1 MISIFCRIGKKNNL
15 KKLIKSKIPDD
26 YNVYVEPFVGS
37 GVIYLNTDL
46 KGRKAVINDLDKK
59 LIQGWKA
66 VKKGIT
72 LPDDFSIEQNINT
85 QTNFINQTHTDNN
98 KIFIRELI
106 RTCAT
111 FGVKG
116 FGKIYQ
122 PISKN
127 NFKNKIKNAKLQ
139 KDLLKN
145 TTILSTDY
153 KNVIKKYDSPK
164 TFFYLDPPYE
174 TTKGLYKDEELN
186 YEELNNIL
194 RKIKGKFLLSI
205 NDSPNIRNIFKGF
218 NISSILVQGQTK
230 GSELGQTK
238 DQIKRKELLIK
249 NY

>member
-1 MISIFCRIGKKNNL
+1 MINIFCRVGKKNNL

-66 VKKGIT
+66 IKKGIT
-72 LPDDFSIEQNINT
+72 LPDDFSIEENA

-106 RTCAT
+106 RTCGT
-111 FGVKG
+111 FGSIG
-116 FGKIYQ
+116 TGKIYK

-127 NFKNKIKNAKLQ
+127 NFKNKIGHAKSQ

-174 TTKGLYKDEELN
+174 KSGGLYKDSDFN
-186 YEELNNIL
+186 YDELNNIL
-194 RKIKGKFLLSI
+194 RKIKGKFLLSL

-218 NISSILVQGQTK
+218 NMSSIFVQGQGH
-230 GSELGQTK
+230 GSSDVGK
-238 DQIKRKELLIK
+238 DRKELLIK
-249 NY
+249 NF